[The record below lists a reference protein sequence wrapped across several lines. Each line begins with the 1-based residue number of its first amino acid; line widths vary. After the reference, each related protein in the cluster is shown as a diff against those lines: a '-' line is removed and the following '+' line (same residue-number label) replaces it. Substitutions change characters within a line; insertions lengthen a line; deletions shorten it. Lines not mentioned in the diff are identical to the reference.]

1 MTNRSHKAKYNKLD
15 LIFNSL
21 AAPSRRKIL
30 DIVKNNPGI
39 HVNKLTEHFDF
50 SRYAVMKHL
59 KILEEA
65 ELILSKRSSRYKT
78 LYINAVPIQIIY
90 DRWISKYSALWTKNL
105 LELKYQLE
113 EENKIMT
120 QSDLKHMFVIYIK
133 TTKEKL
139 WDALTN
145 PEMTS
150 QYYYGSKIKSNL
162 ETGSTIEYILKDENG
177 KETAPVSGVIKEI
190 IPYQRLV
197 HTFDF
202 HDQSDSPSRVAFEI
216 EESDMGLKLTVIH
229 DQFEGETTTF
239 KEVGE
244 GWPYILSG
252 LKTVLETGKSL

>member
-1 MTNRSHKAKYNKLD
+1 MDK
-15 LIFNSL
+15 IFNSL
-21 AAPSRRKIL
+21 AAPSRRNIL

-78 LYINAVPIQIIY
+78 LYINAIPIQTIY

-105 LELKYQLE
+105 SALKYQLE
-113 EENKIMT
+113 EENIIMT
-120 QSDLKHMFVIYIK
+120 QTNLKHIFVIYIR

-150 QYYYGSKIKSNL
+150 QYYYGSKIKSQF
-162 ETGSTIEYILKDENG
+162 TVGSSIEYLLEN
-177 KETAPVSGVIKEI
+177 ESGIEYAAVYGEI
-190 IPYQRLV
+190 IEIEKNKKLV
-197 HTFDF
+197 HSFRFKSND
-202 HDQSDSPSRVAFEI
+202 DKPSKATFEI
-216 EESDMGLKLTVIH
+216 EEVEQGVKLTLTH
-229 DQFEGETTTF
+229 DSFESETVTYN
-239 KEVGE
+239 EVTQ
-244 GWPYILSG
+244 GWPLIISG
-252 LKTVLETGKSL
+252 LKSVLETGKGF

>member
-1 MTNRSHKAKYNKLD
+1 LD
-15 LIFNSL
+15 NIFNSL

-39 HVNKLTEHFDF
+39 YVNKLTEHFEF

-78 LYINAVPIQIIY
+78 LYINAVPIQTIY

-105 LELKYQLE
+105 SELKYNLE
-113 EENKIMT
+113 EEINIMT

-150 QYYYGSKIKSNL
+150 QYYYGSKIKSQF
-162 ETGSTIEYILKDENG
+162 TIGSTIEYLLDDESG
-177 KETAPVSGVIKEI
+177 KEYPAVYGEI
-190 IPYQRLV
+190 LEIETNKKLV
-197 HTFDF
+197 HSFSFNDN
-202 HDQSDSPSRVAFEI
+202 DDEPSRATFEI
-216 EESDMGLKLTVIH
+216 EEVEQGVKLTLTH
-229 DQFEGETTTF
+229 DNFESETTTYN
-239 KEVGE
+239 EVVQ
-244 GWPYILSG
+244 GWPLIISG
-252 LKTVLETGKSL
+252 LKTVLETGAGL